1 MKLIELKMS
10 DLITLCKKYKV
21 SKLWVFGSILTPR
34 FNDQSDIDFSVS
46 FNKSKIKLEDYADNY
61 FDFQENL
68 KLLFQREI
76 DLVCDD
82 SVSNPY
88 FKQELNKTKLL
99 IYG

>member
-1 MKLIELKMS
+1 MS

-34 FNDQSDIDFSVS
+34 FKDQSDIDFSVS

>member
-1 MKLIELKMS
+1 MS

-76 DLVCDD
+76 DLACDD

>member
-34 FNDQSDIDFSVS
+34 FKDQSDIDFSVS